1 MNKWIDALFDSADDY
16 SVIVTAV
23 WLYRL
28 RTNVLLN
35 GDLVPV
41 TRDYRVS
48 NNGDRKNSHIWPHKF
63 SKDRLEFENVNEEST
78 FWSEV
83 VGEIYGK
90 KLLFLPRC
98 KTEVVISPYFI
109 EFSPKDIHWVA
120 DYIQSELDKIFG
132 GNKIRVGMLGS
143 QHLALNAKD
152 SDFDFIISAPDA
164 FRSEIIS
171 IFNEIVKRLWFQR
184 EAKNRSHITRYS
196 EAMDI
201 PESAACYLANK
212 RNRWEKGGLGL
223 SLQYVDIES
232 EHAFFQEIFNGIG
245 KPFDMIPIDTECRVI
260 DASKS
265 FNCFKFWKLEIDG
278 SEVNAF
284 SFHWRHQGM
293 WHDEGVKWENYI
305 IKAFKIT
312 NDSGSFIFLPN
323 QGTYLIPKK
332 ILNW

>member
-1 MNKWIDALFDSADDY
+1 MNKWTDTLDDY
-16 SVIVTAV
+16 SVMVTAV

-35 GDLVPV
+35 GNLVPV
-41 TRDYRVS
+41 TRDYRVAH
-48 NNGDRKNSHIWPHKF
+48 NGDRGNINIWPHKF
-63 SKDRLEFENVNEEST
+63 SKDRLEFENVNEESI

-98 KTEVVISPYFI
+98 EAEAVISPYFT
-109 EFSPKDIHWVA
+109 EFSPNDIRWVA
-120 DYIQSELDKIFG
+120 DYIQSELDRVFG

-143 QHLALNAKD
+143 QHLALNTKD

-164 FRSEIIS
+164 FRLEIIS
-171 IFNEIVKRLWFQR
+171 FFNEIVKNLWFQR
-184 EAKNRSHITRYS
+184 EMKNRSHITRYS
-196 EAMDI
+196 EAMGI
-201 PESAACYLANK
+201 SELAACYLANK

-223 SLQYVDIES
+223 SLQYVDTES
-232 EHAFFQEIFNGIG
+232 EHVFFQTIFNGIG
-245 KPFDMIPIDTECRVI
+245 KPFDMTPIDTECRVI

-293 WHDEGVKWENYI
+293 WHDEGAKWEKYI